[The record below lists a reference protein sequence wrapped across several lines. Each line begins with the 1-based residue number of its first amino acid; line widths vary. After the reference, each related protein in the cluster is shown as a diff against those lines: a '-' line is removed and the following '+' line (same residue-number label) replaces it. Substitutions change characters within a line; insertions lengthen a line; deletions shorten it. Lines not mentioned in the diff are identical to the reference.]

1 MVITPDSNPHPC
13 ARYTEFT
20 EPCPIP
26 PWVFYAPWN
35 VGVETLKSTPPHV
48 PGLQIL
54 SNLRVSCHL
63 LCPRISGTALW
74 CDRDDP
80 SPLCIFSDMSPI
92 MWAMKCASRNPE
104 GLADVSLLAGVRP

>member
-35 VGVETLKSTPPHV
+35 VGVETLKSTPP
-48 PGLQIL
+48 PC
-54 SNLRVSCHL
+54 SRVADTIQFEGFL
-63 LCPRISGTALW
+63 
-74 CDRDDP
+74 P
-80 SPLCIFSDMSPI
+80 SS
-92 MWAMKCASRNPE
+92 
-104 GLADVSLLAGVRP
+104 VSQNFRYSSVV